1 MHYWQA
7 YPGSV
12 EVIAACENDPQ
23 SQETGV
29 EEEEHEKLV
38 VGVANTVVHPG
49 SQETEK
55 RRRWE
60 MGGSKVRKGREE
72 R

>member
-1 MHYWQA
+1 MHYWQT

-12 EVIAACENDPQ
+12 EVIAACKNDPQ
-23 SQETGV
+23 SQETSV

-49 SQETEK
+49 SQETE
-55 RRRWE
+55 E
-60 MGGSKVRKGREE
+60 MGRRKVRKGREE

>member
-1 MHYWQA
+1 MHYWQTC
-7 YPGSV
+7 PGSV
-12 EVIAACENDPQ
+12 EVVAASENDPQ

-49 SQETEK
+49 SQEAEE
-55 RRRWE
+55 RRR
-60 MGGSKVRKGREE
+60 MGDGREQG
-72 R
+72 